1 MNNST
6 DSSYKTGKCTIC
18 GATRFVYSEKWKNY
32 RCTECNSAPRQRRI
46 HYILNKYIKDWD
58 NIRVMEFAPIN
69 NWIMKKA
76 KNYVATQYYP
86 DKKLGD
92 KVGRFENQNIEN
104 LTCENG
110 SYDLFLVEDIFEHI
124 FDPQKAIS
132 ELMRSLS
139 KNGYIIGTVPLENK
153 HRNKKTQKVAII
165 DENSKISYIKEPR
178 YHGNPIPTSGSLV
191 VWEYGD
197 DFEDI
202 LTEWVNKDGKIKFFS
217 GPMDKYCIDRDNRST
232 FLIQK
237 NVKVSSVGQSAS
249 LTQMRSQVRALFR
262 PF

>member
-1 MNNST
+1 M
-6 DSSYKTGKCTIC
+6 
-18 GATRFVYSEKWKNY
+18 
-32 RCTECNSAPRQRRI
+32 
-46 HYILNKYIKDWD
+46 
-58 NIRVMEFAPIN
+58 
-69 NWIMKKA
+69 
-76 KNYVATQYYP
+76 
-86 DKKLGD
+86 
-92 KVGRFENQNIEN
+92 
-104 LTCENG
+104 
-110 SYDLFLVEDIFEHI
+110 FLVEDIFEHI